1 MMTILSHCT
10 KKDTIAGEITAQD
23 YKLLMDNGWRR
34 SGIMMR
40 KTNNRKSCCP
50 TYALRCDAENFRFTK
65 AQKKV
70 LRALDKYL
78 KSGKTS
84 KDEEDT
90 LPEDGCREG
99 HPVDPKDFPNNIQN
113 ASLEASI
120 DSGFYSRGKGDPYST
135 RRPGS
140 ARRRRWQALQDRMA
154 RRAEKLG
161 VSYETILEE
170 YLVRRRRRLDKN
182 KPKELEEYLESMHGE
197 AKAAHSIDV
206 RMYSCSTRCPEFEAT
221 LDEEFKLYS
230 AYQVAVHN
238 DPPEK
243 LKRKSFTRFLVDS
256 PLVVRALPCSSTVAS
271 SSTRYC
277 AHDAEAE
284 ASGAPQFGT
293 YHQQYWLDG
302 EKLVAVGVIDLV
314 PGCLSSVY
322 FFYDPAYAFLRLGTY
337 SALREIAFVR
347 QLHCTHGRVVPAY
360 ADFTQYY
367 MGFYVHACQKML
379 YKNQYLPSYLAC
391 PETYAWV
398 ALEKCQHLLDRSK
411 YARLAD
417 GDVEKVRGVDVDKVV
432 ILLPLSTTLDWL
444 LPKSQLTIEGN
455 VMVTSVGAAKRVL
468 SERDLQL
475 VQDWANL
482 VCSTGT
488 MRIDF
493 TH

>member
-1 MMTILSHCT
+1 MFSCGRLT
-10 KKDTIAGEITAQD
+10 
-23 YKLLMDNGWRR
+23 YKP
-34 SGIMMR
+34 
-40 KTNNRKSCCP
+40 NNRKTCCP
-50 TYALRCDAENFRFTK
+50 AYTIRCDAVNFRISK

-70 LRALDKYL
+70 LRVVNTYLNTGEIVKADAQCSATADCRGDRLTELDSL
-78 KSGKTS
+78 LCSSQNISLHSSG
-84 KDEEDT
+84 
-90 LPEDGCREG
+90 
-99 HPVDPKDFPNNIQN
+99 
-113 ASLEASI
+113 
-120 DSGFYSRGKGDPYST
+120 DSGFPGRKADPVST
-135 RRPGS
+135 GRPGS

-154 RRAEKLG
+154 RQAEKLG
-161 VSYETILEE
+161 VSYEIILEK
-170 YLVRRRRRLDKN
+170 YLVRRRRRLEKN

-197 AKAAHSIDV
+197 AKAAHFIDV

-238 DPPEK
+238 DPPDK

-256 PLVVRALPCSSTVAS
+256 PLV
-271 SSTRYC
+271 C

-347 QLHCTHGRVVPAY
+347 QLYRAYRSAVPVY
-360 ADFTQYY
+360 TDFTQYY
-367 MGFYVHACQKML
+367 MGYYIHSCVKMR
-379 YKNQYLPSYLAC
+379 YKAQYSPSYLVC

-398 ALEKCQHLLDRSK
+398 PLVKCWRLLDRSK
-411 YARLAD
+411 YARFAD
-417 GDVEKVRGVDVDKVV
+417 GDVEKASSVDVGEAV
-432 ILLPLSTTLDWL
+432 ILFPFSTHLASL
-444 LPKSQLTIEGN
+444 LPPSQFTVEGN
-455 VMVTSVGAAKRVL
+455 VITTTAAAAM
-468 SERDLQL
+468 QL
-475 VQDWANL
+475 LTKHGFRLLQDWINL

-488 MRIDF
+488 MRVDYS
-493 TH
+493 H

>member
-1 MMTILSHCT
+1 MVYYVRRPPVGRDPGSIWET
-10 KKDTIAGEITAQD
+10 DTIAGEITAQD

-256 PLVVRALPCSSTVAS
+256 PLV
-271 SSTRYC
+271 C